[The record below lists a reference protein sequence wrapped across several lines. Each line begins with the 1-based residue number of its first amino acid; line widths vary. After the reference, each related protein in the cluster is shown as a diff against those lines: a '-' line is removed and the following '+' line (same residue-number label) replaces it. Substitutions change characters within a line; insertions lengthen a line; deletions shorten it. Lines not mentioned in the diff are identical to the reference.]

1 MAVKKSG
8 KGCRKLG
15 HEKMVVK
22 LSEKSWSQDGRKMA
36 VTESEKSWR
45 QDRGKIGVTK
55 LKVKTD

>member
-22 LSEKSWSQDGRKMA
+22 VLVKKVEVRMDEKWQ
-36 VTESEKSWR
+36 
-45 QDRGKIGVTK
+45 
-55 LKVKTD
+55 

>member
-45 QDRGKIGVTK
+45 
-55 LKVKTD
+55 